1 MTNTSTNVEYQ
12 PASVGEDVELR
23 EVSGASSPPAARWL
37 SKLQLFWTC
46 RRLLF
51 RSAAAGLCLSTILAF
66 TIRKEYQS
74 TVRLM
79 PPETQSAPG
88 MAMLAALTA
97 KAGYGLGGAAGDLLG
112 LKTSGAL
119 FVGILQSRSIQE
131 RLVERFDLKKVYGL
145 RMTGDAERRLGE
157 NSSVMEDRKSGILT
171 ITVTDQGPQR
181 AAQLAA
187 AYVEELDRLV
197 SQLSTSAAHRER
209 VFLEERLR
217 TVKIDLD
224 SAAQQFGQF
233 ASKNSAIDIQ
243 AQGKA
248 MMEAAARLQGELI
261 VAESEL
267 QMLKQIYTENNVRV
281 RGMQARIGELQRQLE
296 KMGGQLGGKTEKTP
310 QSGDPFYP
318 SMRELPLLGVTYA
331 DLLRRTKIQETVFEI
346 LTQQYELAKVQ
357 EAKETPSVKVLDR
370 AQVPERKSYPSRLLV
385 MFLGTSLSL
394 GAGCLWVLGSAR
406 WQSTDRN
413 DPRRVFA
420 MEVFTS
426 LKTQWPAFSRNGGGW
441 RGLPKILWNRART
454 KRDFSGGNT

>member
-1 MTNTSTNVEYQ
+1 MTNPSTNVEYQ
-12 PASVGEDVELR
+12 PASVGEDVEVR
-23 EVSGASSPPAARWL
+23 EVSRSGIAPAARWL
-37 SKLQLFWTC
+37 NKLRLFWTD
-46 RRLLF
+46 RRLLA
-51 RSAAAGLCLSTILAF
+51 RSAAVGLCLSTILAF

-97 KAGYGLGGAAGDLLG
+97 KGGYNLGGAAGDLLG

-119 FVGILQSRSIQE
+119 VVGILQSRSIQE
-131 RLVERFDLKKVYGL
+131 RLVERFELRKVYGL
-145 RMTGDAERRLGE
+145 EITGDAERRLGE
-157 NSSVMEDRKSGILT
+157 NSSVIEDRKSGILT
-171 ITVTDQGPQR
+171 IRVTDQSPQR
-181 AAQLAA
+181 AAQLGG
-187 AYVEELDRLV
+187 AYVEELDHLV

-217 TVKIDLD
+217 TVKSDLD
-224 SAAQQFGQF
+224 TAAQQFGQF

-261 VAESEL
+261 AAESEL

-281 RGMQARIGELQRQLE
+281 RGIQARIGELQRQLN
-296 KMGGQLGGKTEKTP
+296 KMGGQRDGKPESTT
-310 QSGDPFYP
+310 QASDPISP
-318 SMRELPLLGVTYA
+318 SMRELPLLAVTYA

-346 LTQQYELAKVQ
+346 LTQQFEFAKVQ

-370 AQVPERKSYPSRLLV
+370 AEVPARKSYPSRLLV
-385 MFLGTSLSL
+385 MFLGTSLFL
-394 GAGCLWVLGSAR
+394 GAACLWVLGRAR
-406 WQSTDRN
+406 WHSTDRN

-426 LKTQWPAFSRNGGGW
+426 LKTQWPVISSNGAGW
-441 RGLPKILWNRART
+441 RGLPKTLWNRART
-454 KRDFSGGNT
+454 KRDFSGEKT